1 MNSSEHVRNKVRE
14 IGLQSNVLISQEDM
28 LPFYD
33 NQYNNKSK
41 IKIQN

>member
-14 IGLQSNVLISQEDM
+14 IGLRPNVLISQEDM

-33 NQYNNKSK
+33 NQ
-41 IKIQN
+41 